1 MSIRKSTLWSM
12 ITAGTTTSILGTLAT
27 AAAFTVIP
35 AGSAMAQQAS
45 CAAAWGA
52 STVYNGGNT
61 ASENGINYI
70 ANWWT
75 QGDDPATHSG
85 ATGSGQPWTTQGACS
100 ATGGGGDDGGG
111 GDNGGGDGGNGGTP
125 TPPTFSSFVFSPY
138 KDVTINLNW
147 NNNVMQTKVTGTAIP
162 VAGAGSLL
170 STTLPNLET
179 VTLAF
184 ATGEC
189 GSESWGGVSADSFKS
204 ANIPTLDAAGV
215 GYIISTGGASGTF
228 TCSSATGL
236 SNFIARYYSSHMV
249 GVDFDIE
256 GGQTQAQT
264 DSLVAA
270 VAAVQSQYP
279 TLRFSF
285 TVATLAASDGS
296 YGGVNALG
304 NQVIEAVMAA
314 GIQHYT
320 VNLMVMDF
328 GRAQASNCVLKSD
341 GLCDMGASTIQA
353 VENLRHTY
361 GIAPEHIEVTPMLG
375 RNDTADEIFTLDNVD
390 TVALYAAQNGLA
402 GVHHWSLDRDTPC
415 ASPTDSASPICN
427 SYSGPGALDY
437 TKRFLSDLGY

>member
-1 MSIRKSTLWSM
+1 MSIRKSMLLSM
-12 ITAGTTTSILGTLAT
+12 ITASTTTSVLGTVAMAT
-27 AAAFTVIP
+27 ALSAVPI
-35 AGSAMAQQAS
+35 GSAMAQQAT
-45 CAAAWGA
+45 CAAAWSA

-61 ASENGINYI
+61 ASENGINYV

-85 ATGSGQPWTTQGACS
+85 AAGSGQPWTSQGACT
-100 ATGGGGDDGGG
+100 ATGGGDDGGDDG
-111 GDNGGGDGGNGGTP
+111 GDNGGGDDGGTP
-125 TPPTFSSFVFSPY
+125 TNPTYPSFVFSPY

-147 NNNVMQTKVTGTAIP
+147 NNNVMQSKVTGTALP
-162 VAGAGSLL
+162 VAGTGSLI
-170 STTLPNLET
+170 STQVPNLDT

-184 ATGEC
+184 ATGAC
-189 GSESWGGVSADSFKS
+189 GSESWGGVSADAFKS
-204 ANIPTLDAAGV
+204 ANIPVLDGAGV
-215 GYIISTGGASGTF
+215 NYIVSTGGASGTF
-228 TCSSATGL
+228 TCDSAAGL
-236 SNFIARYYSSHMV
+236 NNFIARYYTPHMV

-264 DSLVAA
+264 DALVAA
-270 VAAVQSQYP
+270 AKVAEGQYP
-279 TLRFSF
+279 GLRFSF

-304 NQVIEAVMAA
+304 NQVIQAVQAS
-314 GIQHYT
+314 GLQHYT
-320 VNLMVMDF
+320 INLMVMDF

-390 TVALYAAQNGLA
+390 TVAQYAAQNGLA
-402 GVHHWSLDRDTPC
+402 GVHHWSLDRDAPC
-415 ASPTDSASPICN
+415 DVPSDYASPICN
-427 SYSGPGALDY
+427 SYSGPGVLAY
-437 TKRFLSDLGY
+437 TKRFLNDLGY

>member
-1 MSIRKSTLWSM
+1 MSIRNSTLWSM
-12 ITAGTTTSILGTLAT
+12 ITAGTTTSILGTLA
-27 AAAFTVIP
+27 AAASLSALPV
-35 AGSAMAQQAS
+35 GEAMAQQAT
-45 CAAAWGA
+45 CAAAWSAGA
-52 STVYNGGNT
+52 VYNGGNT
-61 ASENGINYI
+61 ASKNGTNYL

-85 ATGSGQPWTTQGACS
+85 GAGSGQPWTSQGACS
-100 ATGGGGDDGGG
+100 ATGGGGG
-111 GDNGGGDGGNGGTP
+111 GDNGGGNGGGNGGTP

-147 NNNVMQTKVTGTAIP
+147 NTNVMQTKVTGSAIP

-189 GSESWGGVSADSFKS
+189 GSESWGGIPAAIFRN

-228 TCSSATGL
+228 TCSSAAGL

-296 YGGVNALG
+296 HGGVNALG
-304 NQVIEAVMAA
+304 NQVIEAVLAS

-320 VNLMVMDF
+320 INLMVMDF

-341 GLCDMGASTIQA
+341 GLCDMGASAIQA

-361 GIAPEHIEVTPMLG
+361 GIAPAHIEVTPMLG
-375 RNDTADEIFTLDNVD
+375 RNDTADEIFTLANVD

-415 ASPTDSASPICN
+415 ATPTDSASPICN
-427 SYSGPGALDY
+427 SYSGPGAVAY
-437 TKRFLSDLGY
+437 TQRFLTDLGY